1 MNAIKHCKNAI
12 LKIGKILCP
21 VGLYL
26 VDILCDELDDLC
38 LQLRKKLRSEQ
49 MDREK
54 EQVDQAAMLREL
66 NKNLSERIRERDDLL
81 HQVYNSIHHSGEIG

>member
-38 LQLRKKLRSEQ
+38 L
-49 MDREK
+49 
-54 EQVDQAAMLREL
+54 
-66 NKNLSERIRERDDLL
+66 
-81 HQVYNSIHHSGEIG
+81 